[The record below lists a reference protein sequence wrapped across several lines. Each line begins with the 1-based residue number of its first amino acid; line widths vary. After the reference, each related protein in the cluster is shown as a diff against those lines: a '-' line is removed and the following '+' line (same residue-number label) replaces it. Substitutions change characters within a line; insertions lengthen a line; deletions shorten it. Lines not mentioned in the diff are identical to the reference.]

1 MEIWVI
7 TSSILPECV
16 WPGHEL
22 LSSGMLSCGQVWA
35 VQAHPGACSTK
46 TARTGPASDVS
57 QTEIA
62 QVGLWSPLKQLYEAV
77 SFLR

>member
-57 QTEIA
+57 QTEINCSGWA
-62 QVGLWSPLKQLYEAV
+62 LVPFKTTL
-77 SFLR
+77 